1 MHITIMVLIGVVISI
16 DAFIILMMR
25 AAQRAQLSWQWTSGY
40 AFSYSIIQVL
50 MLKLGNSLTFA
61 ATEDSLLQRQPSL
74 LLWIVIILLILSC
87 LIMIWR
93 GRQGESMSER
103 HVEHQSWAY
112 HMKSALLLSFDALI
126 FGFILRLMGI
136 TLNWWNLLIIFAVCV
151 LTSFIGARIGYH
163 YGIEKASLLHYI
175 AGGMLIL
182 AAVLVYIALNVM

>member
-16 DAFIILMMR
+16 DTFIILMLR

-74 LLWIVIILLILSC
+74 FLWIVIILLILSC

-93 GRQGESMSER
+93 GIKGESMSER

-163 YGIEKASLLHYI
+163 YGIEKAGLLHYI

>member
-182 AAVLVYIALNVM
+182 AAVLVYIALNMM